1 VKIYSAARG
10 SPTPAVNA
18 AATVM
23 LLSTMTVVAIGYLLY
38 RRWSKGQEGADVG
51 SFAQV

>member
-1 VKIYSAARG
+1 
-10 SPTPAVNA
+10 
-18 AATVM
+18 M
-23 LLSTMTVVAIGYLLY
+23 LLSTMIVVAIGYLLY